1 MTNFMYQMNTQLKK
15 KEIIRSRKQKMNE
28 ISKISVIPNN
38 YIRNHDNL
46 FLVAR

>member
-1 MTNFMYQMNTQLKK
+1 MYQMNTQLKK
-15 KEIIRSRKQKMNE
+15 KEIVRPRKQKMNE